1 MGGGSDFWEYIKT
14 YEELIK
20 VGRTHIGL
28 LFDLYQSREG
38 QLGWSR
44 VRLEYH
50 DPCINPLEEVYADSV
65 KRADVSQ
72 MLFKIVDN
80 ELKRPV
86 GSNSLDI
93 LLNNEPVVLK
103 ILNDIQAYNIL
114 KSSGVK

>member
-1 MGGGSDFWEYIKT
+1 MNREGNDLWKYINT

-50 DPCINPLEEVYADSV
+50 DPSIRPLEDAYADSV

-72 MLFKIVDN
+72 MLFKMVDN
-80 ELKRPV
+80 ELKRLRRPV

-93 LLNNEPVVLK
+93 LLDNEPVVLK
-103 ILNDIQAYNIL
+103 ILNDIQAYN
-114 KSSGVK
+114 